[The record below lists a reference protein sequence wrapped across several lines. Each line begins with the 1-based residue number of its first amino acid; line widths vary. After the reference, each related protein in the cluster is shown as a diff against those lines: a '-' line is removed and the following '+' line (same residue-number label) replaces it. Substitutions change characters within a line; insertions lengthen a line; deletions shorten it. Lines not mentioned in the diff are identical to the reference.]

1 MVLHDFW
8 TFFIWSTVAG
18 LAVIGIYQL
27 LLLILRAR
35 GVFVTR
41 TRFLTPKTPTVRPL
55 GCSTLMARSS
65 P

>member
-27 LLLILRAR
+27 FLLILRAR
-35 GVFVTR
+35 GVFCDAYQIWPHDD
-41 TRFLTPKTPTVRPL
+41 F
-55 GCSTLMARSS
+55 
-65 P
+65 

>member
-27 LLLILRAR
+27 FLLILRAR

-41 TRFLTPKTPTVRPL
+41 DRKSVV
-55 GCSTLMARSS
+55 
-65 P
+65 